1 MRPPLSHRHS
11 LLRLLALV
19 WLAAALLAGC
29 SQEPKQRA
37 AFISFLQT
45 RILDRPGAT
54 IPLLG
59 KEDREQLGDD
69 YANQYA
75 VIQTFHEALNDSVSK
90 PARALLSK
98 GSFHSVG
105 DIMKRREDIKTMQ
118 EGVQQLRKALDEN
131 LAKADAA
138 HAAMKQPED
147 LKAVFDKAY
156 AKTVTVPANAF
167 KDTFPAIDA
176 MFGSVGKVV
185 AYLDAHRDQ
194 IKVSGAMLE
203 VSDPKLQAELQALLN
218 DLNSKGQA
226 VNAAQDALLK
236 AVNRS

>member
-1 MRPPLSHRHS
+1 MRPYFYHRHP
-11 LLRLLALV
+11 LFRLLALV
-19 WLAAALLAGC
+19 WLAVALLTGC

-37 AFISFLQT
+37 AFITFLQT

-59 KEDREQLGDD
+59 KEDKAQLGED
-69 YANQYA
+69 YASQYA
-75 VIQTFHEALNDSVSK
+75 VIQAFHEALNDSVSK

-105 DIMKRREDIKTMQ
+105 DIMKRREDLKTMQ
-118 EGVQQLRKALDEN
+118 DGVQQLRKALDEN
-131 LAKADAA
+131 LAKADAT

-156 AKTVTVPANAF
+156 TKTVTVPANAF

-176 MFGSVGKVV
+176 MFASVGKVV
-185 AYLDAHRDQ
+185 AYIDAHRNQ

-203 VSDPKLQAELQALLN
+203 VSDPKLQAELQALLH

>member
-1 MRPPLSHRHS
+1 MRPPLSHRNS

-69 YANQYA
+69 YASQYA
-75 VIQTFHEALNDSVSK
+75 VIQAFHEALNDSVSK

-105 DIMKRREDIKTMQ
+105 DIMKRREDLKTMQ
-118 EGVQQLRKALDEN
+118 DGVKVFQAARDKDGYATF
-131 LAKADAA
+131 AKAVQTRGAALKQQGAA
-138 HAAMKQPED
+138 HA
-147 LKAVFDKAY
+147 
-156 AKTVTVPANAF
+156 
-167 KDTFPAIDA
+167 
-176 MFGSVGKVV
+176 
-185 AYLDAHRDQ
+185 
-194 IKVSGAMLE
+194 
-203 VSDPKLQAELQALLN
+203 
-218 DLNSKGQA
+218 
-226 VNAAQDALLK
+226 
-236 AVNRS
+236 